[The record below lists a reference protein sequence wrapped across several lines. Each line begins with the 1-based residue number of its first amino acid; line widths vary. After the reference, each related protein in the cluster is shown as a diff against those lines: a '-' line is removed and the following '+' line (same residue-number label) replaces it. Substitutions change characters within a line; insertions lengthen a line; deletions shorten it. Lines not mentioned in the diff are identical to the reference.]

1 MQLKIIFFMQYSSEL
16 QGPKCTRKSA
26 FRKAHTRLQ
35 LFKTRAKEA
44 H

>member
-1 MQLKIIFFMQYSSEL
+1 MQLKIVFFHAVQLRGTM
-16 QGPKCTRKSA
+16 PKMHAKSA
-26 FRKAHTRLQ
+26 FKKTHTRLQ

>member
-1 MQLKIIFFMQYSSEL
+1 MQLKIVFFMQYSSEV
-16 QGPKCTRKSA
+16 QGPKCTRKA
-26 FRKAHTRLQ
+26 RLKKTHTRLQ

>member
-1 MQLKIIFFMQYSSEL
+1 MQLKIVFFMQYSSEV
-16 QGPKCTRKSA
+16 QGPKCA
-26 FRKAHTRLQ
+26 FKKAHTRLQ